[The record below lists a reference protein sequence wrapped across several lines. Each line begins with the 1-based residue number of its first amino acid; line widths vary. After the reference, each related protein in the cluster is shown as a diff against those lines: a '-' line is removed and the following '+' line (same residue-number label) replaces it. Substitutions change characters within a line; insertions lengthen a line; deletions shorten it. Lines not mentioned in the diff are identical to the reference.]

1 MDYISLG
8 KRVCALRGLQS
19 LTQEQLAE
27 RCGLSP
33 AYIGHIENGARVPSL
48 QTLVSLAGIL
58 HTTLDFLVLGEGQAS
73 TLSKATQDR

>member
-1 MDYISLG
+1 MWTIFLWASAYAHFAACNRSHKNSWPNAAAFPLRISATL
-8 KRVCALRGLQS
+8 K
-19 LTQEQLAE
+19 T
-27 RCGLSP
+27 
-33 AYIGHIENGARVPSL
+33 ARVPSL